1 MELRH
6 RPAIGR
12 VTLSIVDRSGRRPT
26 QIRTHMTRAGLFAPV
41 ALLLGLVTASSP
53 ALAQGG
59 KPAASGR
66 ATTRIT
72 LNGNQ
77 PPAISIDYGQP
88 HARGRTVNG
97 ALAGDLGTVWRLG
110 ANEATTL
117 RTDVDLTIG
126 RLTVPKGAY
135 TLAAVTSATG
145 TWQLIVNK
153 KTGQWGI
160 PYDST
165 TELGRT
171 PLTSRT
177 LSTPID
183 AFSMWLVP
191 APDGSPSGEIRF
203 AWGTKEFTAPWRV
216 K

>member
-1 MELRH
+1 M
-6 RPAIGR
+6 
-12 VTLSIVDRSGRRPT
+12 SG
-26 QIRTHMTRAGLFAPV
+26 
-41 ALLLGLVTASSP
+41 ASLA
-53 ALAQGG
+53 ALAATLLAISVSVHAQALE
-59 KPAASGR
+59 PAASGR
-66 ATTRIT
+66 ATTTLT

-77 PPAISIDYGQP
+77 PPAVSIDYGQP

-97 ALAGDLGTVWRLG
+97 ALAGDLGQVWRLG

-126 RLTVPKGAY
+126 TLTVPKGAY
-135 TLAAVTSATG
+135 TLAAQTSATG
-145 TWQLIVNK
+145 AWRLIVNT

-177 LSTPID
+177 LST
-183 AFSMWLVP
+183 ALESFTMWLIP
-191 APDGSPSGEIRF
+191 AADGSAGGEIRF
-203 AWGTKEFTAPWRV
+203 AWGTKEFSAPWRV